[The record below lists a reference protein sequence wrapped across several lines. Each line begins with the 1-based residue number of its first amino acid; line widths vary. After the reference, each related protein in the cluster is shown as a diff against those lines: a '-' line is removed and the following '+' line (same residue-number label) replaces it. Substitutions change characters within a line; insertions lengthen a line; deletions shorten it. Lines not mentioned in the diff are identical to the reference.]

1 MRVRGEP
8 VALRDFELR
17 DSGRPAVPAADVLKA
32 SYHREFIDD
41 LDRCEYFVPVEEV
54 ATVGL
59 DAAIHEVGMFG
70 NQNSVCAPSPLSG
83 GIPSIG

>member
-1 MRVRGEP
+1 VRVRGEP

-17 DSGRPAVPAADVLKA
+17 DGGRPAVPAADVLKA

-59 DAAIHEVGMFG
+59 DAAIHELACSATRTA
-70 NQNSVCAPSPLSG
+70 SVRQAP
-83 GIPSIG
+83 